1 MANDVTQGV
10 RLKKK
15 ITGRCDSSLAPPHTL
30 SSRCTQ
36 WGPSERGHFLR
47 SPAGLFSER
56 SHVRW
61 RHHGREHGRD
71 KKKKKKEREGQ
82 HKGFSR
88 QTNGG
93 LDCSDTATGHT
104 LPVAHTHFYTQAP
117 LGQMTASELGG
128 TALASLSL
136 CFLFLPAQPGP
147 KTRTHT
153 TTHPEPEVAPGLNQ
167 AGLVCPPNTLLHTR

>member
-1 MANDVTQGV
+1 MIRLSLHRTHYPHAAHNEVRVNVVTFSARLLVCFQSAHMFAGGIMAENMGE
-10 RLKKK
+10 
-15 ITGRCDSSLAPPHTL
+15 I
-30 SSRCTQ
+30 
-36 WGPSERGHFLR
+36 
-47 SPAGLFSER
+47 
-56 SHVRW
+56 
-61 RHHGREHGRD
+61 
-71 KKKKKKEREGQ
+71 KKKKKEREGQ

-117 LGQMTASELGG
+117 LDQMTASELGG
-128 TALASLSL
+128 TALASLSLSL

-167 AGLVCPPNTLLHTR
+167 AALVCPPNTLLHTR

>member
-10 RLKKK
+10 RLKRK

-104 LPVAHTHFYTQAP
+104 LPVAHT
-117 LGQMTASELGG
+117 
-128 TALASLSL
+128 
-136 CFLFLPAQPGP
+136 
-147 KTRTHT
+147 
-153 TTHPEPEVAPGLNQ
+153 
-167 AGLVCPPNTLLHTR
+167 LLHTSPIRPDDCLRARWHGTSLPLTLTLFPLSPCTAWPQDTNTHNDPSRAWSRPGPESSCPRLSP